1 MLTFVVAVV
10 TADTDVAPDS
20 SSLVELLLAPE
31 ILSMADVAAVNG
43 CSKNLFCVRERI
55 TKPMKG
61 REMKWN
67 EKLIRLRTTSKLE
80 IAVRATKPIVFCFCE
95 EM

>member
-20 SSLVELLLAPE
+20 SSLAELLLAPE

-43 CSKNLFCVRERI
+43 CSKNLLCVVRMRTPI
-55 TKPMKG
+55 PNVNTKPMKG
-61 REMKWN
+61 KEN
-67 EKLIRLRTTSKLE
+67 
-80 IAVRATKPIVFCFCE
+80 VN
-95 EM
+95 

>member
-31 ILSMADVAAVNG
+31 MLSMADVAAVNG
-43 CSKNLFCVRERI
+43 CSKNLQCVAYKRH
-55 TKPMKG
+55 G
-61 REMKWN
+61 N
-67 EKLIRLRTTSKLE
+67 EIN
-80 IAVRATKPIVFCFCE
+80 
-95 EM
+95 